1 MDKQEKQEAKKV
13 VAELMQAGYSWQ
25 EATQQAG
32 ISMGKSTAY
41 SVWKKYREKGMDG
54 LRDGRQGHRFK
65 VTEAVLQLIKEAC
78 QQDACISSSKLQKM
92 IEDQMHIN
100 LSITHLNET
109 RAAYGWSNQSGS
121 GEKKRHSRKSAGK
134 RELEGCCW

>member
-25 EATQQAG
+25 EATQRAG

-54 LRDGRQGHRFK
+54 LRDGRHGHRFK
-65 VTEAVLQLIKEAC
+65 VTEAIVQLIEEAS
-78 QQDACISSSKLQKM
+78 QQDTSICSSTLKKSKK
-92 IEDQMHIN
+92 DHKHIY
-100 LSITHLNET
+100 LIITLLIM
-109 RAAYGWSNQSGS
+109 
-121 GEKKRHSRKSAGK
+121 KR
-134 RELEGCCW
+134 